1 MTESHAPEHPTN
13 PNTPSS
19 DAAQPK
25 PEAPQAPA
33 PAQPPASQ
41 PPASPQPPA
50 KQTRPAE
57 LSSEL
62 SAEANAAMDAALDA
76 GNNGGAQTPPAQ
88 QQAPAVDGE
97 KPKAIRG
104 PRVVEGGREY
114 RTGTVISIGPEDIF
128 IEFGPKELGVV
139 SRQQF
144 KDEELPAVGEEFKVA
159 VERFNADESLFICA
173 RPGVVQKAEWEM
185 LQPGQVVEATVT
197 GHNKGGLELEVANH
211 RAFMPASHVDIFRV
225 EDLGQFVGQR
235 FSCEVIRVDRSGRG
249 NITLSRRSVLKRERG
264 EQLKKAKESLKE
276 GDTIEVTVRKIM
288 PFGAF
293 CDMGGVDGLL
303 HISDLSHDRVNKVED
318 VVKEGQ
324 SLAVKVLKL
333 DWEGKRHSLGLK
345 QLTEHPF
352 ATATKDM
359 EVGATV
365 QGRITKLLDFG
376 AFVEIAP
383 GVEGLVHI
391 SELAWKRVQK
401 TSDVVQPNQVVN
413 VKILDIDADKAK
425 ISLSIKQTT
434 EAPAGDRGKPQ
445 RGRPD
450 EDTRKPEEIL
460 KETPAL
466 RRLREQGKQKLH
478 EKGVKDKDKGLGGI
492 GSSGGLGIGLGDLK
506 IGE

>member
-1 MTESHAPEHPTN
+1 MTESHAPEQPNPTA
-13 PNTPSS
+13 TS
-19 DAAQPK
+19 DTSAQG
-25 PEAPQAPA
+25 AGPA
-33 PAQPPASQ
+33 PTQPTPAN
-41 PPASPQPPA
+41 ASP
-50 KQTRPAE
+50 TLTE
-57 LSSEL
+57 EL
-62 SAEANAAMDAALDA
+62 SAQADAAMDAAINASDA
-76 GNNGGAQTPPAQ
+76 GQG
-88 QQAPAVDGE
+88 DSE

-114 RTGTVISIGPEDIF
+114 RTGTVVSIGPEDIF

-139 SRQQF
+139 SRPQF
-144 KDEELPAVGEEFKVA
+144 TDEELPAIGEELKVV
-159 VERFNADESLFICA
+159 VERFNSDDSLLICA

-211 RAFMPASHVDIFRV
+211 RAFMPASHVDVFRI
-225 EDLGQFVGQR
+225 EDLSQFVGQR

-264 EQLKKAKESLKE
+264 EQVKKAKETLKE

-318 VVKEGQ
+318 VLKEGQ
-324 SLAVKVLKL
+324 SIAVKVLKL

-352 ATATKDM
+352 ASATKDL

-413 VKILDIDADKAK
+413 VKILEIDPDKAK

-434 EAPAGDRGKPQ
+434 EAPAVNRDKNPRGKAE
-445 RGRPD
+445 
-450 EDTRKPEEIL
+450 EDTRKAEEIL

-466 RRLREQGKQKLH
+466 RRLRAQGNQKLH
-478 EKGVKDKDKGLGGI
+478 EKGIKDKSKGLGGL
-492 GSSGGLGIGLGDLK
+492 GSAGGLGIGLGDLK
-506 IGE
+506 LGE